1 MIYTLMYF
9 DTPLIEL
16 SVKFEYSASREQQN
30 EGETLCHI

>member
-1 MIYTLMYF
+1 MIHTFMHF

-16 SVKFEYSASREQQN
+16 SVKVEYLTSREQQN